1 MVWQLVS
8 DRVHWQSKPS
18 DPLIR
23 LPTGADAGHQC
34 LSDSFV
40 AIMYSE
46 TANHSLLP
54 ATICRSVLK
63 GICLDTV
70 CILVLKAGRRLPIS
84 PSAPLAD
91 WDVGQ

>member
-46 TANHSLLP
+46 TADNSLLS
-54 ATICRSVLK
+54 AMICRGAFK
-63 GICLDTV
+63 GVCLDTIG
-70 CILVLKAGRRLPIS
+70 ILVLKAGRRLPIS